1 MRIPIHLNFL
11 TLSCPAAMSPNLSVG
26 VRKCL
31 GWMRMPGGV
40 VKQDVS
46 QHVLSGTHKK
56 CFPEVRGSVNI
67 TAWKWDSNEKLTEE
81 RLCSAGCQRLC
92 YQKCKQTTNE
102 SQLCVFP
109 RTLFIQGIKSSFSC
123 WGLALGTAL
132 SLQTTAEHS
141 SCLYPR
147 SALWQWKNCWWKEDK
162 SKPA

>member
-1 MRIPIHLNFL
+1 MQIPIHLNFL
-11 TLSCPAAMSPNLSVG
+11 TLSCPAAMSPNLSID

-46 QHVLSGTHKK
+46 QRALSGTRKK
-56 CFPEVRGSVNI
+56 RFPEVNT

-109 RTLFIQGIKSSFSC
+109 RPLFIRGIKSSFSC
-123 WGLALGTAL
+123 WGLAIGTAL

-141 SCLYPR
+141 SRLCPR
-147 SALWQWKNCWWKEDK
+147 AALWQWKNCWRKEDK
-162 SKPA
+162 CKPA